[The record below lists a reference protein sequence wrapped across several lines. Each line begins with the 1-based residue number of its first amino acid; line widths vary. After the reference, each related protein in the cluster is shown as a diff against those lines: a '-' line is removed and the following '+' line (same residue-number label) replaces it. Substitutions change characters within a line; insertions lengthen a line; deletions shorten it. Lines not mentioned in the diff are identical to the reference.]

1 LLKTPFGTTSTARS
15 KRVLVVEDD
24 PSSSNALRLL
34 LSACGYQVVTADTV
48 ASAHKAIDD
57 SFDSVILDLMLP
69 DGDGAEVLSKVRADG
84 LKARVYVTTGVS
96 NPEWLERVR
105 TLGAECVL
113 KKPID
118 MADLLEKLRGSN

>member
-1 LLKTPFGTTSTARS
+1 MGFGKS

-24 PSSSNALRLL
+24 PNSCNALRLL
-34 LSACGYQVVTADTV
+34 LSACGFQVVTAGTV
-48 ASAHKAIDD
+48 ASARNAIDD

-84 LKARVYVTTGVS
+84 LKARVYVTTGVN
-96 NPEWLERVR
+96 NPAWLERVH
-105 TLGAECVL
+105 TLGADCIL

-118 MADLLEKLRGSN
+118 MSDLLEKLR